1 MSDFPFE
8 AVFVQ
13 NHLISSYR
21 YCVSSVFPHKSASL
35 VIILL
40 DKEKCEVHRIYKDLV
55 KEEYENWGADDSYLD
70 KIVEEE
76 VKKVVV
82 PTLELVWEK
91 EADIVSA
98 EVVEE
103 GGVEP
108 EDTYGLM
115 VGFGSDANQAASIA
129 LDA

>member
-1 MSDFPFE
+1 MSDIPFE

-13 NHLISSYR
+13 THEISSYR

-40 DKEKCEVHRIYKDLV
+40 NKDKLEVHRIYKDLV
-55 KEEYENWGADDSYLD
+55 KEEYENWGADDKYLD
-70 KIVEEE
+70 DIVEAE
-76 VKKVVV
+76 VKKVVA
-82 PTLELVWEK
+82 PPLEVVWEK
-91 EADIVSA
+91 EPEVVSA
-98 EVVEE
+98 EIVEE
-103 GGVEP
+103 GKVEP

-115 VGFGSDANQAASIA
+115 VGFESDANQACSVA